1 MLGKIT
7 VKSLFAGFAA
17 AATVGVLAI
26 PAPAAAQ
33 DVNAMVQSCA
43 GCHGQNGV
51 PADPKGTPVIWGQT
65 EAYIVK
71 QLHNY
76 KTGDRKNPL
85 MEAIVKNIKVEDM
98 RPIARYFAGKTWPE
112 NQAKNAS
119 ATEPAGMT
127 VCKTCHQPNF
137 QGALPGPR
145 LAGLSYEYLIGQ
157 MQQFVDGRRT
167 NNEDMPKVLHDI
179 SENDRQAMAHY
190 LAAL

>member
-1 MLGKIT
+1 MSGNVT
-7 VKSLFAGFAA
+7 VKSFFIGFAA
-17 AATVGVLAI
+17 VAALGVLAP
-26 PAPAAAQ
+26 PARAQ
-33 DVNAMVQSCA
+33 NVEAMAQSCA

-85 MEAIVKNIKVEDM
+85 MEAITKTIKVEDM
-98 RPIARYFAGKTWPE
+98 RPIARYFAGKTWPD

-157 MQQFVDGRRT
+157 MQQFTDGRRT